1 MSLYS
6 EIATFKN
13 LFHGVRIHEDF
24 IIIDLKMPLKWEE
37 KKILHQATTTNEGN
51 VVQMKVNSS
60 DEKSKLISFYS
71 IFDEKHTNILINEI
85 KRVIKWNKDVEEK
98 NELLNRKMMELQKV
112 FHENKLESLRDVNIN
127 FYPQLKNNLDG
138 GKTDNEL
145 VHQGNTE
152 GRTRN

>member
-6 EIATFKN
+6 EIATFKD

-24 IIIDLKMPLKWEE
+24 IIIDLKMPLQWED
-37 KKILHQATTTNEGN
+37 KKVLHQALNTNEGN

-71 IFDEKHTNILINEI
+71 LFDEKHTNILINEI

-112 FHENKLESLRDVNIN
+112 FHENNLESLRDVNIN
-127 FYPQLKNNLDG
+127 FYPQLKSSQNEG
-138 GKTDNEL
+138 GENSKL
-145 VHQGNTE
+145 VQQRNTE
-152 GRTRN
+152 GPTGD